1 MNEVHVADVCRT
13 TVGNLGGR
21 RIIKKKNDMALQILA
36 AILGRNPSLD
46 PAATRDVVR
55 GAATMNGG
63 LIGPTLPA
71 AVDPAPR
78 VKVDA
83 VAAGPITRRDR
94 PDADGP
100 PRQAGGPDPDEA
112 ARQSRGGRRFVAY
125 VLPPQSS
132 YITGAVHAIGRG
144 RSLD

>member
-13 TVGNLGGR
+13 TVGNLGGSPALIR
-21 RIIKKKNDMALQILA
+21 RDDMALEILA

-83 VAAGPITRRDR
+83 VAAGPITHDR
-94 PDADGP
+94 PDAAGP

-125 VLPPQSS
+125 VLPFQSS